1 MTDCWERRKDHSKMY
16 HIMWQRSFLSKWWYL
31 QRWKKHIVIYQAK
44 DDCNTLIVRT
54 AINLIKS
61 LNYPFVVVTQ
71 DTDILV
77 LICCHQLS
85 SSSNMYFQSD
95 LHDLYDKSSIDISN
109 REEFIFMYGWSGKTL
124 CYAFMYIQNVQSANV
139 FTVSKGNIDLDRLPP
154 IVLQLIGRG

>member
-1 MTDCWERRKDHSKMY
+1 MMISSKM
-16 HIMWQRSFLSKWWYL
+16 
-31 QRWKKHIVIYQAK
+31 KKHIVIYQAK

-61 LNYPFVVVTQ
+61 LNYPFVVVTP

-77 LICCHQLS
+77 LICYPQLS

-109 REEFIFMYGWSGKTL
+109 REEFIFMYDWSGNDTML
-124 CYAFMYIQNVQSANV
+124 CIHGHTKCAIYKCKFPSNV
-139 FTVSKGNIDLDRLPP
+139 FTVSKGNFDLDRLPP